1 MACRSSSHSH
11 PVNLQRIHKHLLG
24 TRSFGSKS
32 LSTELAGAETTPAL
46 TLGVAWRK
54 YRAPLLAISLSVAI
68 TVGIVLCREKLLALR
83 GYGYLGIFLISV
95 LGNATVILPVPSLAV
110 VFAGG
115 GVFHPLLV
123 GLFAGL
129 GEPLGELTGYLAGY
143 GGGVVIP
150 EGPRFERIKG
160 FMQRRGFLTLFVLS
174 AIPNPVFDLAGLAAG
189 ILRYPVPKFLLAC
202 WLGKTVKAVVIACL
216 GSLSYRALIPWIH

>member
-1 MACRSSSHSH
+1 MFAIC
-11 PVNLQRIHKHLLG
+11 
-24 TRSFGSKS
+24 
-32 LSTELAGAETTPAL
+32 LS
-46 TLGVAWRK
+46 
-54 YRAPLLAISLSVAI
+54 IAI
-68 TVGIVLCREKLLALR
+68 TVGIIIFREELLALR
-83 GYGYLGIFLISV
+83 GYGYLGIFLISA

-115 GVFHPLLV
+115 GVFNPLLV

-143 GGGVVIP
+143 GGGAVIP

-160 FMQRRGFLTLFVLS
+160 FMQRRGFLTLFILS

-189 ILRYPVPKFLLAC
+189 ILRYPVSKFLFAC

-216 GSLSYRALIPWIH
+216 GSLSYHALIPWIR